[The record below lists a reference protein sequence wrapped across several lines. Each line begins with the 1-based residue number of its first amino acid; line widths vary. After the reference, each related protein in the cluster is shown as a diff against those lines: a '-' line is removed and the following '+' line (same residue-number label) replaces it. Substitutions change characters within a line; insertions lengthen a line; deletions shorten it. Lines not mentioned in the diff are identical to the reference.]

1 MTILNNYSQLYWL
14 TRLDGIKG
22 FSVTVLVIC
31 GILSIATFLWVAIE
45 GNWMDEEKLNPLK
58 KWRNGLFI
66 ATFVFGLI
74 SIFIPTKNEM
84 IFIYA
89 GGKTMDFIDSDTSIN
104 KIPAQTTKIITD
116 YLEKQIKETN
126 EDGKKN

>member
-14 TRLDGIKG
+14 TRLDGLKAMFLTISVLSG
-22 FSVTVLVIC
+22 IALGLTILFSIIMADIESEETIANVKKIRNYS
-31 GILSIATFLWVAIE
+31 ILPFIISFIFATL
-45 GNWMDEEKLNPLK
+45 L
-58 KWRNGLFI
+58 
-66 ATFVFGLI
+66 
-74 SIFIPTKNEM
+74 PTKNEM

-126 EDGKKN
+126 EDGRNK

>member
-31 GILSIATFLWVAIE
+31 GILAFATFLFLAIE
-45 GNWMDEEKLNPLK
+45 GEWMDKEKSKPLK

-89 GGKTMDFIDSDTSIN
+89 GGKTMDFIDIDTSIN

-126 EDGKKN
+126 EDGRNK